1 MLKQNK
7 GKLTE
12 FATGKDILTPGKKP
26 DTGCMGPLFL
36 GKEVFKVQNPGM
48 HNGVGVEGLRT

>member
-12 FATGKDILTPGKKP
+12 FATGKDIPTPGKKP

-48 HNGVGVEGLRT
+48 HNGVGVEGLCT